1 MAPTLGAAD
10 CRRVFALCRFVI
22 AGPARRALRYPGRVR
37 HDILALL
44 VEDDDRLARFTAE
57 FLTQHGV
64 GVTVAHDGEVALD
77 HARACSFDVVIL
89 DLLLPRRDGL
99 SVCRE
104 LRARSDVPI
113 IVVTARTDEPDRVVG
128 LELGAD
134 DYLGK
139 PFSARELLA
148 RIRALVRRA
157 RGQLGPAASV
167 LRVGSLE
174 LRPGAMAVSYRGK
187 PVELTSYEFAL
198 LRVLVER
205 AGRVLSR
212 EQLLELAKGTC
223 DDAFDRSIDVRISKL
238 RQKLGDPS
246 IIRTIRGTGYM
257 LAQDDA

>member
-1 MAPTLGAAD
+1 M
-10 CRRVFALCRFVI
+10 FAVCRFVI
-22 AGPARRALRYPGRVR
+22 VDTGAAAPRYAGPVR

-44 VEDDDRLARFTAE
+44 VEDDERLARFTAE
-57 FLTQHGV
+57 FLVQHGV
-64 GVTVAHDGEVALD
+64 GVTIARDGEAALD
-77 HARACSFDVVIL
+77 HARARAFDIVIL
-89 DLLLPRRDGL
+89 DLLLPRRDGF

-113 IVVTARTDEPDRVVG
+113 LVVTARTDEPDRIVG

-157 RGQLGPAASV
+157 RGQLGPSANV
-167 LRVGSLE
+167 LRVGALE
-174 LRPGAMAVSYRGK
+174 LRPGAMTVRYHGR
-187 PVELTSYEFAL
+187 PIELTSYEFTL

-205 AGRVLSR
+205 AGRVLGR
-212 EQLLELAKGTC
+212 EQLLELAKGSC
-223 DDAFDRSIDVRISKL
+223 DDAFDRSIDVRISKI
-238 RQKLGDPS
+238 RQKLGEPS
-246 IIRTIRGTGYM
+246 PIRTVRGAGYL

>member
-1 MAPTLGAAD
+1 M
-10 CRRVFALCRFVI
+10 
-22 AGPARRALRYPGRVR
+22 R

-57 FLTQHGV
+57 FLVQHGV
-64 GVTVAHDGEVALD
+64 GVTRARDGEVALE
-77 HARACSFDVVIL
+77 HARARAFDVVVL
-89 DLLLPRRDGL
+89 DLLLPRRDGF

-104 LRARSDVPI
+104 LRQASDVPI
-113 IVVTARTDEPDRVVG
+113 IVVTARTDEPDRIIG

-167 LRVGSLE
+167 LRAGALE
-174 LRPGAMAVSYRGK
+174 LRPGAMAVTFRGR
-187 PVELTSYEFAL
+187 PIELTSYEFTL

-205 AGRVLSR
+205 SGRVLTR
-212 EQLLELAKGTC
+212 DQLLELARGTC
-223 DDAFDRSIDVRISKL
+223 DDAFDRSIDVRIGKL

-246 IIRTIRGTGYM
+246 IIRTVRGAGYM
-257 LAQDDA
+257 LAQEDA